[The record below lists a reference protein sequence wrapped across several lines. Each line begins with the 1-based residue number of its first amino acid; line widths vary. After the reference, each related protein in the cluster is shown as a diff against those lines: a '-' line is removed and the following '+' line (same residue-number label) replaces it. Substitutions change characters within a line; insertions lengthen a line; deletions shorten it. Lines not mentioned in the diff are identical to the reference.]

1 MLVIGITGGI
11 GSGKTAAT
19 NLFEKLGI
27 NVVDAD
33 IAAREVVEKGSIAL
47 QKIAE
52 RFGQDILLDDQS
64 LNRAKLR
71 SIIFNDPNEK
81 KWLEQLTHPLIRENI
96 IANLQAAN
104 SPYVIL
110 SSPLLVESGQSSLSN
125 KIVVVDVPE
134 DTQLKRASQRDNN
147 SIEQIKAIMA
157 AQISRS
163 ERLTYAD
170 HIIDNNQD
178 LTFLEQQ
185 VQTLHEYF
193 LQLSS
198 KHES

>member
-147 SIEQIKAIMA
+147 SIEQIKAIMS

-178 LTFLEQQ
+178 LQHLEQQ
-185 VQTLHEYF
+185 VQKLHEYF

-198 KHES
+198 QHES

>member
-198 KHES
+198 QHES

>member
-178 LTFLEQQ
+178 LQHLEQQ
-185 VQTLHEYF
+185 VQKLHEYF

-198 KHES
+198 QHES

>member
-19 NLFEKLGI
+19 NLFGELGI

-33 IAAREVVEKGSIAL
+33 IAAREVVEKGSLAL

-96 IANLQAAN
+96 IANLQTTN
-104 SPYVIL
+104 SPYAIL
-110 SSPLLVESGQSSLSN
+110 SSPLLVESGQSTLCHQ
-125 KIVVVDVPE
+125 IVVVDVAE

-147 SIEQIKAIMA
+147 STEQIKAIMS
-157 AQISRS
+157 AQINRS
-163 ERLTYAD
+163 DRLTYAD
-170 HIIDNNQD
+170 QIIDNSQD
-178 LTFLEQQ
+178 LQHLERQ

-193 LQLSS
+193 LQLSAQ
-198 KHES
+198 HES